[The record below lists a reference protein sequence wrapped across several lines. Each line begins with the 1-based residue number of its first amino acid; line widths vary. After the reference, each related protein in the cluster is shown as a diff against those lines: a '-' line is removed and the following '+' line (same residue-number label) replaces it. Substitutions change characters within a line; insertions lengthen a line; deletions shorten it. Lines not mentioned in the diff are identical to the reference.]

1 MSLLLCLIHTVLL
14 IYLVLVLLVLFG
26 ILRIFFYPFLV
37 ILAEK
42 IAFEEWKGWRMTNA

>member
-1 MSLLLCLIHTVLL
+1 MFDSHRTA
-14 IYLVLVLLVLFG
+14 YLPCFS
-26 ILRIFFYPFLV
+26 IISSFWDSKDFFYPFLV

>member
-1 MSLLLCLIHTVLL
+1 MFDSHRIA
-14 IYLVLVLLVLFG
+14 YLPCFSIISFFG